1 MDVVSIFKLLSN
13 VPLKVG
19 QAVNWYV
26 IKKPT
31 SLQIDSGYPTIQYLQ
46 YVGTH
51 SRLSRQKT
59 NHQVYEIT
67 N

>member
-51 SRLSRQKT
+51 SRLR
-59 NHQVYEIT
+59 
-67 N
+67 